1 MRRQKFWSTG
11 DPDDLHPGPAAHQ
24 LIGERFAQLV
34 FGSDGVLSPASGS
47 EQELSHQRQRDQ

>member
-24 LIGERFAQLV
+24 LIGERFALLA
-34 FGSDGVLSPASGS
+34 FGSDGVFAAASGS
-47 EQELSHQRQRDQ
+47 EQELSHQRQRNQ